1 MIAVGESET
10 KHQATSRLDAECV
23 DQLFSQ
29 QPHRRRA
36 QDHHPLFM
44 KPNNPFVRAK
54 VEKFGELKRFGHVFT
69 IPWRTA
75 GFNADMGLGARC
87 GPVSRPRWRVRLAG
101 EQTNVLNTRN
111 RRASKR
117 RLITRLGAIARS
129 AGSNS
134 RRYTD
139 P

>member
-1 MIAVGESET
+1 MADVVSAAHKVGS
-10 KHQATSRLDAECV
+10 V
-23 DQLFSQ
+23 
-29 QPHRRRA
+29 
-36 QDHHPLFM
+36 
-44 KPNNPFVRAK
+44 
-54 VEKFGELKRFGHVFT
+54 
-69 IPWRTA
+69 
-75 GFNADMGLGARC
+75 
-87 GPVSRPRWRVRLAG
+87 RPRSRVRPAG